1 MPKHTLTQLNWSAGS
16 GILTAHNLNLL
27 IRNYLY
33 LILNRDCISRHK
45 NQKSHFRNQC
55 CGAGAS
61 GAEIILWYTGAGTS
75 Y

>member
-45 NQKSHFRNQC
+45 NKKSHFRNQC
-55 CGAGAS
+55 VGAGAGA
-61 GAEIILWYTGAGTS
+61 GAENKKFWLRNTV
-75 Y
+75 